1 MHEAPL
7 QVVIDAMLEGLQV
20 LGPDWRY
27 LHVNEAAARHGRTT
41 REALLGR
48 RITECYPGIEQTP
61 LFLLMQEVMTSRV
74 ARVFDNVF
82 TFPDGTHGHF
92 EVRVQPVPQG
102 ICVLTIDTT
111 ARQEAEQASAAAEQ
125 RLRDV
130 LRMESV
136 GRLAAGLAHDFNNLL
151 TVMLGQCQ
159 FTLAKPGG
167 PAREDVAAV
176 LAAAESASMLTR
188 GLLAVG
194 RRPKGTREVGD
205 LAATTRRLLPLLER
219 VFGPRITVV
228 TSLPAGPCCVS
239 VEPFQLEQILVNL
252 ILNARDAIVG
262 DGRVTVRLT
271 AGVEHRRR
279 GGDANAAAAPHV
291 CLEVADSGVGMTP
304 ATLAHLFEPFYT
316 TKDLGKGTGLGLG
329 TIRDILDANAGDIEV
344 TSEVGLG
351 STFRVYLPQL
361 PGGDAA
367 NVARR
372 SARPEAILL
381 VEDAPEVA
389 NLMRRVLQRRSADVR
404 VATTG
409 AEALTIFSEHCRRID
424 LLVTDVSLE
433 GLCGAEI
440 ITRARGEKPGL
451 PVVCTSGYG
460 GAVKG
465 KVLSIPNVKWLDKP
479 FTPEQLLAVVD
490 AALAS

>member
-1 MHEAPL
+1 MHEAQL

-48 RITECYPGIEQTP
+48 SIMECYPGIEQTP

-82 TFPDGTHGHF
+82 TFPDGTRGHF

-102 ICVLTIDTT
+102 ICVLTIDIT
-111 ARQEAEQASAAAEQ
+111 ARKEAEQASAAAEQ

-188 GLLAVG
+188 GLLSVG
-194 RRPKGTREVGD
+194 RRPKGTQEVGD
-205 LAATTRRLLPLLER
+205 FAETARRLLPLLGR
-219 VFGPRITVV
+219 VFGPRIAVV
-228 TSLPAGPCCVS
+228 TELPAGPCCVS

-262 DGRVTVRLT
+262 DGKVEVRLA
-271 AGVEHRRR
+271 AGVSHRRR
-279 GGDANAAAAPHV
+279 ASGEGGAGSPHV
-291 CLEVADSGVGMTP
+291 CLEVTDSGAGMT
-304 ATLAHLFEPFYT
+304 AETLARIFEPFYT
-316 TKDLGKGTGLGLG
+316 TKELGKGTGLGLG
-329 TIRDILDANAGDIEV
+329 TIRDILDANGGDIEV
-344 TSEVGLG
+344 ATELGVGT
-351 STFRVYLPQL
+351 TFRVYLPQL
-361 PGGDAA
+361 SGADQA

-372 SARPEAILL
+372 RARPGTILL
-381 VEDAPEVA
+381 VEHAPEVA
-389 NLMRRVLQRRSADVR
+389 SLMRRVLQGRSADVR
-404 VATTG
+404 LATSG
-409 AEALTIFSEHCRRID
+409 AEALAILTEHCRRID

-433 GLCGAEI
+433 GPGGAEI
-440 ITRARGEKPGL
+440 ITRARSEKPGL
-451 PVVCTSGYG
+451 PVVCTSGFD
-460 GAVKG
+460 GAIKG
-465 KVLSIPNVKWLDKP
+465 RALSIPNVRWLDKP
-479 FTPEQLLAVVD
+479 FTPEQLLEVVD
-490 AALAS
+490 SALAS